1 MGERIDIYDE
11 DGRPTGRTMA
21 RKGSFLHE
29 GEYMLYVLAII
40 EDASGRY
47 LITQRART
55 KKWAAGAWEISGG
68 GAL

>member
-1 MGERIDIYDE
+1 VEERIDIYDE

-47 LITQRART
+47 PHHAACARQALGGRLVGGHP
-55 KKWAAGAWEISGG
+55 AAA
-68 GAL
+68 